1 MPDNIAQPRD
11 IDAETAKNMLDK
23 EPFGATTVL
32 DVRQNWEYEELHLP
46 GAKLV
51 PLGELDSRLDEIPRD
66 KPLLVYCRS
75 GKRSSAAASLLA
87 GQGFKDVNN
96 MLGGITAWVGASAVG
111 APESG
116 MQYRRGD
123 ESPDEM
129 LALAYAMERELGAFY
144 LGLADASPDP
154 ELKAVFARL
163 AGFEDKHKLMVYH
176 LYKSMHPQS
185 ASIEDLAAMATASVP
200 EGGREAKDILADTQ
214 GAGGFDSPREALEM
228 AMGIEAQAL
237 DLYMR
242 YAAAAEAQDTREAL
256 LTLAKEERGHL
267 RALATMLDREGEK

>member
-1 MPDNIAQPRD
+1 MPQNSIQPID
-11 IDAETAKNMLDK
+11 IDADTAKNMLDK
-23 EPFGATTVL
+23 APFGGTTVL

-51 PLGELDSRLDEIPRD
+51 PLGELDSRLEEIPRD
-66 KPLLVYCRS
+66 KPILVYCRS
-75 GKRSSAAASLLA
+75 GKRSTAAASLLA
-87 GQGFKDVNN
+87 GQGFKDIFN
-96 MLGGITAWVGASAVG
+96 MLGGIMAWVGAGAVG

-129 LALAYAMERELGAFY
+129 LALAFAMERELGAFY

-154 ELKAVFARL
+154 ELKATFARL
-163 AGFEDKHKLMVYH
+163 AGFEDKHKVVVYH
-176 LYKSMHPQS
+176 LYKSIHPQS
-185 ASIEDLAAMATASVP
+185 ASIEDLAARATATVP
-200 EGGREAKDILADTQ
+200 EGGREAQEILGDTQ
-214 GAGGFDSPREALEM
+214 GFDSPRDALEM

-237 DLYMR
+237 DLYTR
-242 YAAAAEAQDTREAL
+242 YAAAATAQDTREAL

-267 RALATMLDREGEK
+267 RALGTMLDRVGGAKE